1 MTLAPADVTA
11 IVGGQH
17 GDPFAVLGPHRVE
30 ARGLSAIAVRAFLPG
45 ATVAQVA
52 PHHGQPHHLVLTLPP
67 LGKVVFKPSGGW
79 GGRSAALPWPR

>member
-67 LGKVVFKPSGGW
+67 RHGGVQAVRRMG